1 MRDREIS
8 VEQEHLDRVYRRLE
22 EKIHEAE
29 FLMNDAAKRG
39 QVGTPGAL
47 AERDAQVFRA
57 GIHLNRLN
65 NEFEDFL
72 FGRIDLLLGKDGKKG
87 PDGAY
92 TAVEPAEGAVRDDGT
107 ADIAET
113 LHIGRIGVLDSEY
126 APLVI
131 DWRAP
136 AAAPFYRSTPVD
148 PGRVVRRRVIRSKGR
163 RVLGV
168 EDDLMRPELKAFL
181 DGGELAVIGDG
192 ALMAALGQ
200 ARSHTMRDIVAS
212 IQAEQDL
219 VIRAPAAS
227 VTYVEGGPGTGKT
240 AVALHR
246 AAYLLYQDRRRY
258 SGGILI
264 VSPTPLLVAYTE
276 GVLPSLGEEGQVAI
290 RAIGSLVDGAEA
302 TLYDSPST
310 ARAKGSYRMLRVLRK
325 AARGALELGPAGMLG
340 GADGSG
346 TGAGGG
352 SASGS
357 GASGADASGAGA
369 GGADASGTGTGGA
382 NGTRSGR
389 SAGNG
394 TGSEM
399 SGAEASGTGVGGANG
414 TRSGRSAGNG
424 TGSEMSGADASGSE
438 AGEAE
443 ASGSGTSGADASG
456 TGTSGAYGTR
466 SGRSGA
472 NGAGAGNGSGVG
484 TAAANGRGSGT
495 APASSG
501 SASATAPT
509 QLSFGDDGD
518 GESPAAPAPV
528 GPPTRLRVV
537 AFGRRL
543 ELEAAELERIR
554 RNALGGTAPVNLLRP
569 RARKLLLDALWAQS
583 GAATRHTDPEL
594 AAELRS
600 SFDEDVTSEDS
611 FIAFLD
617 AWWPELTPRA
627 VLAAMADERRLGR
640 WARRILNPGE
650 VRRVARSLRRDGHSV
665 HDIAMLDE
673 LQAILGTPARPRKK
687 RELDP
692 LDQLTG
698 LEELMPVRE
707 ESQRERAE
715 RLAQERTEY
724 AHVIVDEAQDLTPMQ
739 WRMVGRRGR
748 HATWTVVG
756 DPAQSSWSD
765 PDEAAEARDE
775 ALGTR
780 PRRRFELTVNYRNP
794 AEIAELAAKVLALAM
809 PGSKAPSAV
818 RSTGVEPRFTVVQK
832 SLGETVRAEAAR
844 LLDLVDGT
852 VGVVVAMQRREE
864 AARWLAGLGERVV
877 ALGSL
882 EAKGLEYD
890 ATVVVSPAEIAD
902 ESPAGLRVLYV
913 ALTRATQQLTVVSAD
928 RDQPDG
934 SGVPDLL
941 RD

>member
-1 MRDREIS
+1 MAVQAQQETAVESVRDREIR

-29 FLMNDAAKRG
+29 FLMNDAARRG

-57 GIHLNRLN
+57 GVHLNRLN

-92 TAVEPAEGAVRDDGT
+92 TAVEPAEGAVREDGT

-113 LHIGRIGVLDSEY
+113 LHIGRIGVLDEEY

-168 EDDLMRPELKAFL
+168 EDDLMRPELTARL
-181 DGGELAVIGDG
+181 DGRELAVIGDG

-200 ARSHTMRDIVAS
+200 ARGHTMRDIVAS

-258 SGGILI
+258 AGGILI

-290 RAIGSLVDGAEA
+290 RAIGSLASDTAGAEA
-302 TLYDSPST
+302 TLYDSPAV
-310 ARAKGSYRMLRVLRK
+310 ARAKGSYRMLKVLRK
-325 AARGALELGPAGMLG
+325 AARGALELN
-340 GADGSG
+340 D
-346 TGAGGG
+346 
-352 SASGS
+352 
-357 GASGADASGAGA
+357 
-369 GGADASGTGTGGA
+369 
-382 NGTRSGR
+382 
-389 SAGNG
+389 
-394 TGSEM
+394 
-399 SGAEASGTGVGGANG
+399 
-414 TRSGRSAGNG
+414 
-424 TGSEMSGADASGSE
+424 
-438 AGEAE
+438 
-443 ASGSGTSGADASG
+443 
-456 TGTSGAYGTR
+456 
-466 SGRSGA
+466 
-472 NGAGAGNGSGVG
+472 
-484 TAAANGRGSGT
+484 
-495 APASSG
+495 
-501 SASATAPT
+501 
-509 QLSFGDDGD
+509 
-518 GESPAAPAPV
+518 SPQ
-528 GPPTRLRVV
+528 RLRVV
-537 AFGRRL
+537 AFNRRL
-543 ELEAAELERIR
+543 ELEADALDRVRRI
-554 RNALGGTAPVNLLRP
+554 ALGGTAPVNLLRP
-569 RARKLLLDALWAQS
+569 RARKLLLDALWEQS
-583 GAATRHTDPEL
+583 GAAARHTDPEL

-600 SFDEDVTSEDS
+600 SFDEDVTGEDA
-611 FIAFLD
+611 FLAFLD
-617 AWWPELTPRA
+617 AWWPELAPKD
-627 VLAAMADERRLGR
+627 VLTAMADERRLGR

-650 VRRVARSLRRDGHSV
+650 VRKVARSLRRDGYTV
-665 HDIAMLDE
+665 HDIALLDE
-673 LQAILGTPARPRKK
+673 LHAILGTPARPRKR

-715 RLAQERTEY
+715 RLAAERVEY

-780 PRRRFELTVNYRNP
+780 PRRRFRLTVNYRNP
-794 AEIAELAAKVLALAM
+794 AEIADLAAKVLALAL
-809 PGSKAPSAV
+809 PGAESPTAV
-818 RSTGVEPRFTVVQK
+818 RSTGVVPRFTVVGE
-832 SLGETVRAEAAR
+832 SLGESVRAEAAR
-844 LLDLVDGT
+844 LLGRVDGT
-852 VGVVVAMQRREE
+852 VGVVVAMNRREE
-864 AARWLAGLGERVV
+864 ARRWLAGLGDRVV

-913 ALTRATQQLTVVSAD
+913 ALTRATQQLTVVSGD
-928 RDQPDG
+928 RDEPDAT
-934 SGVPDLL
+934 GVPDLL

>member
-1 MRDREIS
+1 MAAQAQQTAVDSIHDSVRDREIS

-57 GIHLNRLN
+57 GVHLNRLN

-92 TAVEPAEGAVRDDGT
+92 TAVEPADGAVRDDNT

-181 DGGELAVIGDG
+181 DGRELAVIGDG

-290 RAIGSLVDGAEA
+290 RAIGSLVDGVEA

-310 ARAKGSYRMLRVLRK
+310 ARAKGSYRMLKVLRK
-325 AARGALELGPAGMLG
+325 AARGALEA
-340 GADGSG
+340 GSG
-346 TGAGGG
+346 GSGSAGG
-352 SASGS
+352 
-357 GASGADASGAGA
+357 
-369 GGADASGTGTGGA
+369 
-382 NGTRSGR
+382 SGR
-389 SAGNG
+389 RRRRG
-394 TGSEM
+394 
-399 SGAEASGTGVGGANG
+399 EASGRLAFGGD
-414 TRSGRSAGNG
+414 
-424 TGSEMSGADASGSE
+424 AD
-438 AGEAE
+438 
-443 ASGSGTSGADASG
+443 
-456 TGTSGAYGTR
+456 
-466 SGRSGA
+466 
-472 NGAGAGNGSGVG
+472 
-484 TAAANGRGSGT
+484 
-495 APASSG
+495 
-501 SASATAPT
+501 
-509 QLSFGDDGD
+509 QLAFGDDD
-518 GESPAAPAPV
+518 IPDRAPA
-528 GPPTRLRVV
+528 GPASRLRVV

-543 ELEAAELERIR
+543 ELEAPELERIR
-554 RNALGGTAPVNLLRP
+554 HTALSGTAPVNLLRP
-569 RARKLLLDALWAQS
+569 RARRLLLDALWARS
-583 GAATRHTDPEL
+583 GAGGRHTDPEL

-600 SFDEDVTSEDS
+600 SFDEDVSSEDS
-611 FIAFLD
+611 FIDFLN
-617 AWWPELTPRA
+617 AWWPELTPKS

-650 VRRVARSLRRDGHSV
+650 VRKVARSLRRDGYSV

-673 LQAILGTPARPRKK
+673 LQAILGTPARPRK
-687 RELDP
+687 RRDLDP

-707 ESQRERAE
+707 ETQRERAE
-715 RLAQERTEY
+715 RLAEERTEY

-780 PRRRFELTVNYRNP
+780 PRRRFQLTVNYRNP
-794 AEIAELAAKVLALAM
+794 SEIAELASRVLALAM
-809 PGSKAPSAV
+809 PGSESPRAV
-818 RSTGVEPRFTVVQK
+818 RSTGVEPRFAVVGE
-832 SLGETVRAEAAR
+832 SLASTVREEAAR
-844 LLDLVDGT
+844 LLDRVDGT
-852 VGVVVAMQRREE
+852 IGVVVAMQRREE
-864 AARWLAGLGERVV
+864 AARWLAGLGDRVV

-913 ALTRATQQLTVVSAD
+913 ALTRATQQLTVVSGE
-928 RDQPDG
+928 RDQPDAT
-934 SGVPDLL
+934 GVPDLL

>member
-1 MRDREIS
+1 MAAQAQQETAVGSDHDSGREREIS

-57 GIHLNRLN
+57 GVHLNRLN

-113 LHIGRIGVLDSEY
+113 LHIGRIGVLDSDY

-181 DGGELAVIGDG
+181 DGRELPVIGDG

-258 SGGILI
+258 AGGILI

-302 TLYDSPST
+302 TLYDAPSV
-310 ARAKGSYRMLRVLRK
+310 ARAKGSYRMLKVLRK
-325 AARGALELGPAGMLG
+325 AARGALELGRP
-340 GADGSG
+340 GA
-346 TGAGGG
+346 
-352 SASGS
+352 
-357 GASGADASGAGA
+357 
-369 GGADASGTGTGGA
+369 
-382 NGTRSGR
+382 
-389 SAGNG
+389 
-394 TGSEM
+394 
-399 SGAEASGTGVGGANG
+399 
-414 TRSGRSAGNG
+414 
-424 TGSEMSGADASGSE
+424 
-438 AGEAE
+438 
-443 ASGSGTSGADASG
+443 
-456 TGTSGAYGTR
+456 
-466 SGRSGA
+466 
-472 NGAGAGNGSGVG
+472 
-484 TAAANGRGSGT
+484 
-495 APASSG
+495 
-501 SASATAPT
+501 APT
-509 QLSFGDDGD
+509 GQLALGDDDGD
-518 GESPAAPAPV
+518 GDAAAPAQT
-528 GPPTRLRVV
+528 PTRLRVV

-543 ELEAAELERIR
+543 ELEAPALERVR
-554 RNALGGTAPVNLLRP
+554 RTALGGTAPVNLLRP
-569 RARKLLLDALWAQS
+569 RARKLLLDALWEQS
-583 GAATRHTDPEL
+583 GAAGRHTDPEL

-600 SFDEDVTSEDS
+600 SFDEDITSEDS
-611 FIAFLD
+611 FVEFLD

-627 VLAAMADERRLGR
+627 VLAAMTDERRLGR

-650 VRRVARSLRRDGHSV
+650 VRRVARSLRRDGLSV

-673 LQAILGTPARPRKK
+673 LQAILGVPARPRKK

-765 PDEAAEARDE
+765 VDEAAEARDE

-794 AEIAELAAKVLALAM
+794 AEIAELAARVLALAM
-809 PGSKAPSAV
+809 PGSMAPSAV
-818 RSTGVEPRFTVVQK
+818 RSTGVRPRFVVQRE
-832 SLGETVRAEAAR
+832 SLGQTVRAEAAR

-852 VGVVVAMQRREE
+852 VGVVVAMRRREE
-864 AARWLAGLGERVV
+864 AARWLAGLGDRVV

-913 ALTRATQQLTVVSAD
+913 ALTRATQQLTLVSTD
-928 RDQPDG
+928 KDQPDG
-934 SGVPDLL
+934 DGVPDLL

>member
-1 MRDREIS
+1 MAAQAQQETAVGSDHDSRRDREIS

-29 FLMNDAAKRG
+29 FLMNDAAQRG

-92 TAVEPAEGAVRDDGT
+92 TAVEPAEGAVREDGT

-163 RVLGV
+163 KVLGV

-181 DGGELAVIGDG
+181 AGDELAVVGDG

-302 TLYDSPST
+302 TLYDAPST
-310 ARAKGSYRMLRVLRK
+310 ARAKGSYRMLKVLRK
-325 AARGALELGPAGMLG
+325 AARGALERD
-340 GADGSG
+340 GAP
-346 TGAGGG
+346 
-352 SASGS
+352 
-357 GASGADASGAGA
+357 
-369 GGADASGTGTGGA
+369 
-382 NGTRSGR
+382 R
-389 SAGNG
+389 
-394 TGSEM
+394 
-399 SGAEASGTGVGGANG
+399 
-414 TRSGRSAGNG
+414 
-424 TGSEMSGADASGSE
+424 
-438 AGEAE
+438 
-443 ASGSGTSGADASG
+443 
-456 TGTSGAYGTR
+456 
-466 SGRSGA
+466 
-472 NGAGAGNGSGVG
+472 
-484 TAAANGRGSGT
+484 
-495 APASSG
+495 
-501 SASATAPT
+501 
-509 QLSFGDDGD
+509 
-518 GESPAAPAPV
+518 
-528 GPPTRLRVV
+528 RLRVV

-543 ELEAAELERIR
+543 ELEADALERIR
-554 RNALGGTAPVNLLRP
+554 RAALGGTAPVNLLRP
-569 RARKLLLDALWAQS
+569 RARKLLLDALWEQS
-583 GAATRHTDPEL
+583 GSATRHTDPEL

-600 SFDEDVTSEDS
+600 SFDDDISSEDP
-611 FIAFLD
+611 FIEFLD
-617 AWWPELTPRA
+617 AWWPELTPRS
-627 VLAAMADERRLGR
+627 VLEAMADERRLGR

-650 VRRVARSLRRDGHSV
+650 VRRVARSLRRDGLSV

-673 LQAILGTPARPRKK
+673 LQAILGVPARPKRR

-748 HATWTVVG
+748 HATWTV
-756 DPAQSSWSD
+756 
-765 PDEAAEARDE
+765 
-775 ALGTR
+775 
-780 PRRRFELTVNYRNP
+780 
-794 AEIAELAAKVLALAM
+794 
-809 PGSKAPSAV
+809 
-818 RSTGVEPRFTVVQK
+818 
-832 SLGETVRAEAAR
+832 
-844 LLDLVDGT
+844 
-852 VGVVVAMQRREE
+852 
-864 AARWLAGLGERVV
+864 
-877 ALGSL
+877 
-882 EAKGLEYD
+882 
-890 ATVVVSPAEIAD
+890 
-902 ESPAGLRVLYV
+902 
-913 ALTRATQQLTVVSAD
+913 
-928 RDQPDG
+928 
-934 SGVPDLL
+934 
-941 RD
+941 

>member
-1 MRDREIS
+1 VAAQDAAVESVVGSAADTVRDREIG
-8 VEQEHLDRVYRRLE
+8 VEQEHLDQVYRRLE

-72 FGRIDLLLGKDGKKG
+72 FGRIDLLYGKDGEKG

-92 TAVEPAEGAVRDDGT
+92 TSVEPADDAVRPDNT
-107 ADIAET
+107 ADIGET
-113 LHIGRIGVLDSEY
+113 LHIGRIGVLESDY
-126 APLVI
+126 TPLVI

-163 RVLGV
+163 KVLGV
-168 EDDLMRPELKAFL
+168 EDDLMRPELTATL
-181 DGGELAVIGDG
+181 NGRTLPVVGDG

-200 ARSHTMRDIVAS
+200 ARSHSMRDIVAS

-258 SGGILI
+258 AGGILI

-290 RAIGSLVDGAEA
+290 RAVGSLVDGAEA
-302 TLYDSPST
+302 TVYDEPAV
-310 ARAKGSYRMLRVLRK
+310 ARVKGSSRMLKVLRK
-325 AARGALELGPAGMLG
+325 AARGALELSSPQL
-340 GADGSG
+340 
-346 TGAGGG
+346 
-352 SASGS
+352 SGS
-357 GASGADASGAGA
+357 PSAEGQLAFGEEPEDAP
-369 GGADASGTGTGGA
+369 
-382 NGTRSGR
+382 
-389 SAGNG
+389 
-394 TGSEM
+394 
-399 SGAEASGTGVGGANG
+399 
-414 TRSGRSAGNG
+414 
-424 TGSEMSGADASGSE
+424 
-438 AGEAE
+438 
-443 ASGSGTSGADASG
+443 
-456 TGTSGAYGTR
+456 
-466 SGRSGA
+466 
-472 NGAGAGNGSGVG
+472 
-484 TAAANGRGSGT
+484 AAA
-495 APASSG
+495 
-501 SASATAPT
+501 
-509 QLSFGDDGD
+509 
-518 GESPAAPAPV
+518 
-528 GPPTRLRVV
+528 PTRLRVV

-543 ELEAAELERIR
+543 ELEADELQRIR
-554 RNALGGTAPVNLLRP
+554 LGVLGGTAPVNLLRP
-569 RARKLLLDALWAQS
+569 RARRLLLDALYAKS
-583 GAATRHTDPEL
+583 GAAARHSGDAEL

-600 SFDEDVTSEDS
+600 SFDEDVTGEDS
-611 FIAFLD
+611 FTRFLD
-617 AWWPELTPRA
+617 AWWPELTPRG

-640 WARRILNPGE
+640 WARRVLNPGE
-650 VRRVARSLRRDGHSV
+650 VRRVARSLRRDGLSV
-665 HDIAMLDE
+665 HDVALLDE
-673 LQAILGTPARPRKK
+673 LSTLLGTPARPRRR

-698 LEELMPVRE
+698 LEELMPQRE
-707 ESQRERAE
+707 ETQRERAE
-715 RLAQERTEY
+715 RLAAERTEY

-739 WRMVGRRGR
+739 WRMIGRRGR

-756 DPAQSSWSD
+756 DPAQSSWSS

-794 AEIAELAAKVLALAM
+794 AEIAELAAKVLRLAM
-809 PGSKAPSAV
+809 PGMESPSAV
-818 RSTGVEPRFTVVQK
+818 RSTGVRPRFAVVPDGAD
-832 SLGETVRAEAAR
+832 LAGAVRAEAER
-844 LLDLVDGT
+844 LLDRVDGT
-852 VGVVVAMQRREE
+852 VGVVVAMNRREQ

-913 ALTRATQQLTVVSAD
+913 ALTRATQQLTVVSGR
-928 RDQPDG
+928 RDQPDKDG
-934 SGVPDLL
+934 LPDLL

>member
-1 MRDREIS
+1 MAAQAQQDSAVDSVHDPVREDSVRDREIS
-8 VEQEHLDRVYRRLE
+8 VEQAHLDRVYRRLE

-29 FLMNDAAKRG
+29 FLMNDAAQRG

-57 GIHLNRLN
+57 GVHLSRLN

-92 TAVEPAEGAVRDDGT
+92 TAVEPAEGALRPDGT

-113 LHIGRIGVLDSEY
+113 LHIGRIGVLDEDY

-168 EDDLMRPELKAFL
+168 EDDLMRPEIKASL
-181 DGGELAVIGDG
+181 DGEELAVVGDG

-200 ARSHTMRDIVAS
+200 ARTHSMRDIVAS

-258 SGGILI
+258 AGGILI

-302 TLYDSPST
+302 TLYDSPAT
-310 ARAKGSYRMLRVLRK
+310 ARAKGSSRMLKVLRR
-325 AARGALELGPAGMLG
+325 AARGALEPE
-340 GADGSG
+340 GS
-346 TGAGGG
+346 
-352 SASGS
+352 
-357 GASGADASGAGA
+357 
-369 GGADASGTGTGGA
+369 
-382 NGTRSGR
+382 
-389 SAGNG
+389 
-394 TGSEM
+394 
-399 SGAEASGTGVGGANG
+399 
-414 TRSGRSAGNG
+414 
-424 TGSEMSGADASGSE
+424 
-438 AGEAE
+438 
-443 ASGSGTSGADASG
+443 
-456 TGTSGAYGTR
+456 
-466 SGRSGA
+466 
-472 NGAGAGNGSGVG
+472 
-484 TAAANGRGSGT
+484 
-495 APASSG
+495 
-501 SASATAPT
+501 PT
-509 QLSFGDDGD
+509 L
-518 GESPAAPAPV
+518 
-528 GPPTRLRVV
+528 LRVV

-543 ELEAAELERIR
+543 ELEAEELAGIR
-554 RNALGGTAPVNLLRP
+554 RTALGGTAPVNLLRP
-569 RARKLLLDALWAQS
+569 RARRLLLDALWAKS
-583 GAATRHTDPEL
+583 GAAGRHTDPEL

-600 SFDEDVTSEDS
+600 SFDEDVSSEDS
-611 FIAFLD
+611 FLAFLD
-617 AWWPELTPRA
+617 AWWPELTPAA
-627 VLAAMADERRLGR
+627 VLAAMADERKLGR
-640 WARRILNPGE
+640 WARRVLNPGE
-650 VRRVARSLRRDGHSV
+650 VRKVARSLRREGHSV
-665 HDIAMLDE
+665 HDIALLDE
-673 LQAILGTPARPRKK
+673 LQAVLGAPARPRKR

-698 LEELMPVRE
+698 LEELMPQRE
-707 ESQRERAE
+707 ETQRERAE
-715 RLAQERTEY
+715 RLAQERVEY

-765 PDEAAEARDE
+765 PDEAAAARDE

-809 PGSKAPSAV
+809 PGSQSPAAV
-818 RSTGVEPRFTVVQK
+818 RSTGVEPRFAVAAD
-832 SLGETVRAEAAR
+832 SLEETVRAEAAR

-852 VGVVVAMQRREE
+852 VGVVVAMNRREE
-864 AARWLAGLGERVV
+864 ARRWLAGLGDRVV

-913 ALTRATQQLTVVSAD
+913 ALTRATQQLTAVSCE
-928 RDQPDG
+928 RDEPDAA
-934 SGVPDLL
+934 GVPDLL

>member
-1 MRDREIS
+1 MAAQDAAVESAGSVVDPVRDKGNDAISDPAHGTWKDPARGAGADSVRDREIG
-8 VEQEHLDRVYRRLE
+8 VEQEHLDQVYRRLE

-72 FGRIDLLLGKDGKKG
+72 FGRVDLLPGKDGKKG

-92 TAVEPAEGAVRDDGT
+92 TSVEPADDAVRADDT

-113 LHIGRIGVLDSEY
+113 LHIGRIGVLDSDY
-126 APLVI
+126 SPLVI

-163 RVLGV
+163 KVLGV
-168 EDDLMRPELKAFL
+168 EDDLMRPELTATL
-181 DGGELAVIGDG
+181 NGAALPVIGDG

-200 ARSHTMRDIVAS
+200 ARSHTMRDIVSS

-227 VTYVEGGPGTGKT
+227 VTEVSGGPGTGKT

-258 SGGILI
+258 AGGILV

-290 RAIGSLVDGAEA
+290 RAVGSLVDGAEA
-302 TLYDSPST
+302 TAYDEPAVS
-310 ARAKGSYRMLRVLRK
+310 RVKGSARMLKVLRK
-325 AARGALELGPAGMLG
+325 AARGALEGDRAPAGGRG
-340 GADGSG
+340 GR
-346 TGAGGG
+346 GGG
-352 SASGS
+352 RNA
-357 GASGADASGAGA
+357 AGQ
-369 GGADASGTGTGGA
+369 
-382 NGTRSGR
+382 
-389 SAGNG
+389 
-394 TGSEM
+394 
-399 SGAEASGTGVGGANG
+399 
-414 TRSGRSAGNG
+414 
-424 TGSEMSGADASGSE
+424 
-438 AGEAE
+438 
-443 ASGSGTSGADASG
+443 
-456 TGTSGAYGTR
+456 
-466 SGRSGA
+466 
-472 NGAGAGNGSGVG
+472 
-484 TAAANGRGSGT
+484 AAAQAAAG
-495 APASSG
+495 
-501 SASATAPT
+501 
-509 QLSFGDDGD
+509 QLAFGDDEPRPGSNNAT
-518 GESPAAPAPV
+518 GAPPGTPGRGAT
-528 GPPTRLRVV
+528 PTRLRVV
-537 AFGRRL
+537 ALGRRL
-543 ELEAAELERIR
+543 ELESDELHRIR
-554 RNALGGTAPVNLLRP
+554 QSALGGTAPVNLLRP
-569 RARKLLLDALWAQS
+569 RARKLLLDALWAKS
-583 GAATRHTDPEL
+583 GAAARAGEYVAKGDAEL
-594 AAELRS
+594 AAELRGG
-600 SFDEDVTSEDS
+600 FDDDVTTEDS
-611 FIAFLD
+611 FIEFLD
-617 AWWPELTPRA
+617 AWWPELTARG

-640 WARRILNPGE
+640 WARRILNPNE
-650 VRRVARSLRRDGHSV
+650 TRKVARSLRRVGPGGTGPLSV
-665 HDIAMLDE
+665 HDVAILDE
-673 LQAILGTPARPRKK
+673 LEQLLGSPPRQRK
-687 RELDP
+687 RRDLDP

-698 LEELMPVRE
+698 LEELMPQRE

-715 RLAQERTEY
+715 RLAAERTEY

-756 DPAQSSWSD
+756 DAAQSSWSD

-775 ALGTR
+775 ALGNR
-780 PRRRFELTVNYRNP
+780 PRRHFTLTVNYRNP
-794 AEIAELAAKVLALAM
+794 AEIAALAAKVLALAM
-809 PGSKAPSAV
+809 PGMESPAAV
-818 RSTGVEPRFTVVQK
+818 RSTGVEPRFSAVRDGDLAQVVR
-832 SLGETVRAEAAR
+832 EEAAR
-844 LLDLVDGT
+844 LLDRVDGT
-852 VGVVVAMQRREE
+852 IGVVVAMGRREQ
-864 AARWLAGLGERVV
+864 AARWLAGLGDRVV

-928 RDQPDG
+928 RDDPDG
-934 SGVPDLL
+934 RGVPDLL

>member
-1 MRDREIS
+1 VAAQAQQEIAVESVHDSVRDREIR

-29 FLMNDAAKRG
+29 FLMRDAARRG

-57 GIHLNRLN
+57 GVHLNRLN

-92 TAVEPAEGAVRDDGT
+92 TAVEPADGAVRPDNT

-113 LHIGRIGVLDSEY
+113 LHIGRIGVLDQDY

-168 EDDLMRPELKAFL
+168 EDDLMRPELTASL
-181 DGGELAVIGDG
+181 DGHELPVIGDG

-200 ARSHTMRDIVAS
+200 ARTHSMRDIVAS

-258 SGGILI
+258 AGGILI

-302 TLYDSPST
+302 TLYDSPSV
-310 ARAKGSYRMLRVLRK
+310 ARAKGSSRMLKVLRK
-325 AARGALELGPAGMLG
+325 AARGALERG
-340 GADGSG
+340 
-346 TGAGGG
+346 
-352 SASGS
+352 
-357 GASGADASGAGA
+357 DAP
-369 GGADASGTGTGGA
+369 D
-382 NGTRSGR
+382 
-389 SAGNG
+389 
-394 TGSEM
+394 
-399 SGAEASGTGVGGANG
+399 
-414 TRSGRSAGNG
+414 
-424 TGSEMSGADASGSE
+424 
-438 AGEAE
+438 
-443 ASGSGTSGADASG
+443 
-456 TGTSGAYGTR
+456 
-466 SGRSGA
+466 
-472 NGAGAGNGSGVG
+472 
-484 TAAANGRGSGT
+484 
-495 APASSG
+495 
-501 SASATAPT
+501 
-509 QLSFGDDGD
+509 
-518 GESPAAPAPV
+518 
-528 GPPTRLRVV
+528 RLRVV

-543 ELEAAELERIR
+543 ELEADELADVR
-554 RNALGGTAPVNLLRP
+554 RTALGGTAPVNLLRP
-569 RARKLLLDALWAQS
+569 RARKLLLDALWARS
-583 GAATRHTDPEL
+583 GAAGRHTDPEL

-600 SFDEDVTSEDS
+600 SFDEDVASEDD
-611 FIAFLD
+611 FVAFLD
-617 AWWPELTPRA
+617 AWWPELTPAA
-627 VLAAMADERRLGR
+627 VLDAMADEKRLGR
-640 WARRILNPGE
+640 WARRVLDPGE
-650 VRRVARSLRRDGHSV
+650 VRKVARSLRRDGRSV
-665 HDIAMLDE
+665 HDIALLDE
-673 LQAILGTPARPRKK
+673 LQAILGAPARPRRK
-687 RELDP
+687 REVDP

-715 RLAQERTEY
+715 RLAQERVEY

-765 PDEAAEARDE
+765 PDEAARARDE
-775 ALGTR
+775 ALGSR

-794 AEIAELAAKVLALAM
+794 AEIADLAAKVLALAM
-809 PGSKAPSAV
+809 PGSTSPRAV
-818 RSTGVEPRFTVVQK
+818 RSTGVEPRFPVA
-832 SLGETVRAEAAR
+832 SDALGRTVRAEAAR
-844 LLDLVDGT
+844 LLELVDGT

-864 AARWLAGLGERVV
+864 ARRWLDGLGDRVV

-913 ALTRATQQLTVVSAD
+913 ALTRATQQLTVVSQE
-928 RDQPDG
+928 RDEPDAA
-934 SGVPDLL
+934 GVPDLL

>member
-1 MRDREIS
+1 MAAQVQQSAVGSVHETHDSVRDREIS

-29 FLMNDAAKRG
+29 FLMRDAAQRG

-57 GIHLNRLN
+57 GVHLNRLN

-92 TAVEPAEGAVRDDGT
+92 TAVEPAEGAVREDDT

-113 LHIGRIGVLDSEY
+113 LHIGRIGVLDEDYS
-126 APLVI
+126 PLVI

-136 AAAPFYRSTPVD
+136 AAAPFYRATPVE

-168 EDDLMRPELKAFL
+168 EDDLMRPELTAYL
-181 DGGELAVIGDG
+181 DGRELPVIGDG

-200 ARSHTMRDIVAS
+200 ARGHTMRDIVSS

-227 VTYVEGGPGTGKT
+227 ITYVEGGPGTGKT

-258 SGGILI
+258 AGGILI

-302 TLYDSPST
+302 TVYDSPAV
-310 ARAKGSYRMLRVLRK
+310 ARAKGSSRMLKVLRK
-325 AARGALELGPAGMLG
+325 AARGALELGPA
-340 GADGSG
+340 AP
-346 TGAGGG
+346 
-352 SASGS
+352 
-357 GASGADASGAGA
+357 ADA
-369 GGADASGTGTGGA
+369 
-382 NGTRSGR
+382 
-389 SAGNG
+389 
-394 TGSEM
+394 E
-399 SGAEASGTGVGGANG
+399 
-414 TRSGRSAGNG
+414 
-424 TGSEMSGADASGSE
+424 
-438 AGEAE
+438 
-443 ASGSGTSGADASG
+443 
-456 TGTSGAYGTR
+456 
-466 SGRSGA
+466 
-472 NGAGAGNGSGVG
+472 
-484 TAAANGRGSGT
+484 
-495 APASSG
+495 
-501 SASATAPT
+501 
-509 QLSFGDDGD
+509 D
-518 GESPAAPAPV
+518 GEGRPHD
-528 GPPTRLRVV
+528 GPPSRLRVV

-543 ELEAAELERIR
+543 ELEADELERIR
-554 RNALGGTAPVNLLRP
+554 RTALGGTAPVNLLRP
-569 RARKLLLDALWAQS
+569 RARKLLLDALWARS
-583 GAATRHTDPEL
+583 GAAGRHTDPEL

-611 FIAFLD
+611 FLAFLD
-617 AWWPELTPRA
+617 AWWPELTPKA
-627 VLAAMADERRLGR
+627 VLAAMADEKRLGR
-640 WARRILNPGE
+640 WARRVLNPGE
-650 VRRVARSLRRDGHSV
+650 VRKVARSLRRDGLSV
-665 HDIAMLDE
+665 HDIALLDE
-673 LQAILGTPARPRKK
+673 LQAILGAPARPRKK

-707 ESQRERAE
+707 ETQRERAE

-748 HATWTVVG
+748 QATWTVVG

-780 PRRRFELTVNYRNP
+780 PRRRFQLTVNYRNP
-794 AEIAELAAKVLALAM
+794 SEIAELAAKVLALAM
-809 PGSKAPSAV
+809 PGAEAPSAV
-818 RSTGVEPRFTVVQK
+818 RSTGVEPRFTVVAD
-832 SLGETVRAEAAR
+832 SLERTVRAEAER
-844 LLDLVDGT
+844 LLGLVDGT
-852 VGVVVAMQRREE
+852 VGVVVAMGRREE
-864 AARWLAGLGERVV
+864 ARRWLAGLGDRVV

-913 ALTRATQQLTVVSAD
+913 ALTRATQQLTVVSGQ
-928 RDQPDG
+928 RDEPDAA
-934 SGVPDLL
+934 GVPDLL

>member
-1 MRDREIS
+1 MAAQAQQESAVVPVHDSVRDREIR

-22 EKIHEAE
+22 EKISEAE
-29 FLMNDAAKRG
+29 FLMRDAAQRG
-39 QVGTPGAL
+39 HVGTPGAL

-57 GIHLNRLN
+57 GVHLNRLHH
-65 NEFEDFL
+65 EYEDFL

-92 TAVEPAEGAVRDDGT
+92 TAVEPAEGAVRPDNT

-113 LHIGRIGVLDSEY
+113 LHIGRIGVLDEDY

-163 RVLGV
+163 RVRSV
-168 EDDLMRPELKAFL
+168 EDDLMRPELKASL
-181 DGGELAVIGDG
+181 AGRELAVIGDG

-200 ARSHTMRDIVAS
+200 ARTHTMRDIVAS

-258 SGGILI
+258 AGGILI

-302 TLYDSPST
+302 TVYDSPAV
-310 ARAKGSYRMLRVLRK
+310 ARIKGSYRMLKVLRK
-325 AARGALELGPAGMLG
+325 AARGALELN
-340 GADGSG
+340 
-346 TGAGGG
+346 
-352 SASGS
+352 
-357 GASGADASGAGA
+357 DA
-369 GGADASGTGTGGA
+369 
-382 NGTRSGR
+382 
-389 SAGNG
+389 
-394 TGSEM
+394 
-399 SGAEASGTGVGGANG
+399 
-414 TRSGRSAGNG
+414 
-424 TGSEMSGADASGSE
+424 
-438 AGEAE
+438 
-443 ASGSGTSGADASG
+443 
-456 TGTSGAYGTR
+456 
-466 SGRSGA
+466 
-472 NGAGAGNGSGVG
+472 
-484 TAAANGRGSGT
+484 
-495 APASSG
+495 P
-501 SASATAPT
+501 
-509 QLSFGDDGD
+509 Q
-518 GESPAAPAPV
+518 
-528 GPPTRLRVV
+528 RLRVV

-543 ELEAAELERIR
+543 ELEAEELAGIR
-554 RNALGGTAPVNLLRP
+554 RTALGGTAPVNLLRP
-569 RARKLLLDALWAQS
+569 RARKLLLDALWERS
-583 GAATRHTDPEL
+583 GAGNRHTDPEL

-600 SFDEDVTSEDS
+600 SFDEDITSEDD
-611 FIAFLD
+611 FTVFLD
-617 AWWPELTPRA
+617 AWWPELTPAA
-627 VLAAMADERRLGR
+627 VLDAMADERRLGR
-640 WARRILNPGE
+640 WARRVLNPGE
-650 VRRVARSLRRDGHSV
+650 VRKLARALQRDGRSV

-673 LQAILGTPARPRKK
+673 LQAILGAPARPRKK
-687 RELDP
+687 REIDP

-707 ESQRERAE
+707 ETQRERAE
-715 RLAQERTEY
+715 RLAQERVEY

-748 HATWTVVG
+748 HATWTIVG

-765 PDEAAEARDE
+765 PDEAARARDE

-794 AEIAELAAKVLALAM
+794 SEIAELAAKVLALAM
-809 PGSKAPSAV
+809 PGSQSPRAV
-818 RSTGVEPRFTVVQK
+818 RSTGVEPRFAVAGRT
-832 SLGETVRAEAAR
+832 LGDTVRAEAAR
-844 LLDLVDGT
+844 LLERVDGT
-852 VGVVVAMQRREE
+852 VGVVVAMRRREE
-864 AARWLAGLGERVV
+864 ARRWLDGLGDRVV

-913 ALTRATQQLTVVSAD
+913 ALTRATQQLTVVSAE
-928 RDQPDG
+928 RDEPDAE
-934 SGVPDLL
+934 GVPDLL

>member
-1 MRDREIS
+1 MAAQAQQEAALGSVHDSVRQKSLRDDSVRDREIS

-92 TAVEPAEGAVRDDGT
+92 TAVEPAEGAVRDNNT
-107 ADIAET
+107 AEIAET
-113 LHIGRIGVLDSEY
+113 LHIGRIGVLDTDY

-136 AAAPFYRSTPVD
+136 AAAPFYRSTPVE

-163 RVLGV
+163 KVLGV
-168 EDDLMRPELKAFL
+168 EDDLMRPELKATL
-181 DGGELAVIGDG
+181 DGRELPVIGDG

-258 SGGILI
+258 AGGILI

-302 TLYDSPST
+302 ALYDSPAV
-310 ARAKGSYRMLRVLRK
+310 ARAKGSYRMLKVLRK
-325 AARGALELGPAGMLG
+325 AARGALEAPSGSSG
-340 GADGSG
+340 GAGRSSN
-346 TGAGGG
+346 GGG
-352 SASGS
+352 PGRSS
-357 GASGADASGAGA
+357 
-369 GGADASGTGTGGA
+369 
-382 NGTRSGR
+382 NGGR
-389 SAGNG
+389 SA
-394 TGSEM
+394 
-399 SGAEASGTGVGGANG
+399 
-414 TRSGRSAGNG
+414 
-424 TGSEMSGADASGSE
+424 
-438 AGEAE
+438 
-443 ASGSGTSGADASG
+443 
-456 TGTSGAYGTR
+456 
-466 SGRSGA
+466 
-472 NGAGAGNGSGVG
+472 AGA
-484 TAAANGRGSGT
+484 
-495 APASSG
+495 PDQ
-501 SASATAPT
+501 
-509 QLSFGDDGD
+509 QLSFGEGFGEDSGDDGD
-518 GESPAAPAPV
+518 ARPQAPA
-528 GPPTRLRVV
+528 GAPTRLRVV

-543 ELEAAELERIR
+543 ELEAPELDRIR
-554 RNALGGTAPVNLLRP
+554 NNALSGTAPVNLLRP
-569 RARKLLLDALWAQS
+569 RARKLLLDALWARS
-583 GAATRHTDPEL
+583 GAGTRHSDPEL

-600 SFDEDVTSEDS
+600 SFDEDITSEDS
-611 FIAFLD
+611 FIEFLD
-617 AWWPELTPRA
+617 VWWPELTPRG

-650 VRRVARSLRRDGHSV
+650 VRRVARSLKRDGLSV
-665 HDIAMLDE
+665 HDVAMLDE
-673 LQAILGTPARPRKK
+673 LNAILGSPARPRKR

-698 LEELMPVRE
+698 LEELMPTRE
-707 ESQRERAE
+707 ETQWERAE

-775 ALGTR
+775 ALGSR
-780 PRRRFELTVNYRNP
+780 PRRRFTLSVNYRNP
-794 AEIAELAAKVLALAM
+794 AEIAELAAKILALAM
-809 PGSKAPSAV
+809 PGAESPSAV
-818 RSTGVEPRFTVVQK
+818 RSTGVEPHFAVVRD
-832 SLGETVRAEAAR
+832 SLAQTVRAEAAR
-844 LLDLVDGT
+844 LLDRVDGT
-852 VGVVVAMQRREE
+852 VGVVVAMNRRDE
-864 AARWLAGLGERVV
+864 AARWLKGLGDRVV

-913 ALTRATQQLTVVSAD
+913 ALTRATQQLTIVSAD
-928 RDQPDG
+928 RDEPDG
-934 SGVPDLL
+934 NGVPDLL

>member
-1 MRDREIS
+1 MAAQAQQEAALDHSLRDREIA

-29 FLMNDAAKRG
+29 FLMNDAAQRG

-92 TAVEPAEGAVRDDGT
+92 TAVEPAEGAVRPDNT

-113 LHIGRIGVLDSEY
+113 LHIGRIGVLDQDY

-163 RVLGV
+163 KVLGV
-168 EDDLMRPELKAFL
+168 EDDLMRPELTAFL
-181 DGGELAVIGDG
+181 DGRELPALGDG

-258 SGGILI
+258 AGGILI

-290 RAIGSLVDGAEA
+290 RAIGSLVEGAEA
-302 TLYDSPST
+302 TLYDSPSV
-310 ARAKGSYRMLRVLRK
+310 ARAKGSSRMLKVLRK
-325 AARGALELGPAGMLG
+325 AARGALELK
-340 GADGSG
+340 D
-346 TGAGGG
+346 
-352 SASGS
+352 
-357 GASGADASGAGA
+357 
-369 GGADASGTGTGGA
+369 
-382 NGTRSGR
+382 
-389 SAGNG
+389 
-394 TGSEM
+394 
-399 SGAEASGTGVGGANG
+399 
-414 TRSGRSAGNG
+414 
-424 TGSEMSGADASGSE
+424 
-438 AGEAE
+438 
-443 ASGSGTSGADASG
+443 
-456 TGTSGAYGTR
+456 
-466 SGRSGA
+466 
-472 NGAGAGNGSGVG
+472 
-484 TAAANGRGSGT
+484 
-495 APASSG
+495 
-501 SASATAPT
+501 
-509 QLSFGDDGD
+509 
-518 GESPAAPAPV
+518 SPA
-528 GPPTRLRVV
+528 RLRVV

-543 ELEAAELERIR
+543 ELEAEELAGIR
-554 RNALGGTAPVNLLRP
+554 RAALGGTAPVNLLRP
-569 RARKLLLDALWAQS
+569 RARRLLLDALWERS
-583 GAATRHTDPEL
+583 GAAGRHTDPEL

-600 SFDEDVTSEDS
+600 SFDEDITSEDD
-611 FIAFLD
+611 FLAFLD
-617 AWWPELTPRA
+617 AWWPELTPAA
-627 VLAAMADERRLGR
+627 VLDVMADERRLGR

-650 VRRVARSLRRDGHSV
+650 VRKVARSLKREGRSV
-665 HDIAMLDE
+665 HDIALLDE
-673 LQAILGTPARPRKK
+673 LQAILGAPARPRRK

-707 ESQRERAE
+707 ETQRERAE
-715 RLAQERTEY
+715 RLAQERVEY

-809 PGSKAPSAV
+809 PGSVSPKAV
-818 RSTGVEPRFTVVQK
+818 RSTGVEPRYTVVGE
-832 SLGETVRAEAAR
+832 SLGATVREEAAR
-844 LLDLVDGT
+844 LLERVDGT

-864 AARWLAGLGERVV
+864 ARRWLAGLGDRVV

-913 ALTRATQQLTVVSAD
+913 ALTRATQQLTVVSAEQD
-928 RDQPDG
+928 EPDAA
-934 SGVPDLL
+934 GVPDLL

>member
-1 MRDREIS
+1 MAAQAQQESALDSLRDREIG
-8 VEQEHLDRVYRRLE
+8 VEQTHLDRVYRRLE

-29 FLMNDAAKRG
+29 LLMRDAGRGG

-47 AERDAQVFRA
+47 AERDAQVYRA
-57 GIHLNRLN
+57 GVHLSRLN

-72 FGRIDLLLGKDGKKG
+72 FGRIDLLAGKDGKKG

-92 TAVEPAEGAVRDDGT
+92 TALEPAEGAIRDDRT

-113 LHIGRIGVLDSEY
+113 LHIGRIGVLDEDY

-163 RVLGV
+163 RVISV
-168 EDDLMRPELKAFL
+168 EDDLMRPELTASL
-181 DGGELAVIGDG
+181 DGRELAVIGDG

-200 ARSHTMRDIVAS
+200 ARGHTMRDIVAS

-258 SGGILI
+258 AGGILI

-302 TLYDSPST
+302 TLYDTPAV
-310 ARAKGSYRMLRVLRK
+310 ARAKGSYRMLKVLRK
-325 AARGALELGPAGMLG
+325 AARGALEQ
-340 GADGSG
+340 
-346 TGAGGG
+346 
-352 SASGS
+352 
-357 GASGADASGAGA
+357 
-369 GGADASGTGTGGA
+369 
-382 NGTRSGR
+382 GR
-389 SAGNG
+389 
-394 TGSEM
+394 TPQ
-399 SGAEASGTGVGGANG
+399 TP
-414 TRSGRSAGNG
+414 
-424 TGSEMSGADASGSE
+424 
-438 AGEAE
+438 
-443 ASGSGTSGADASG
+443 
-456 TGTSGAYGTR
+456 
-466 SGRSGA
+466 
-472 NGAGAGNGSGVG
+472 
-484 TAAANGRGSGT
+484 
-495 APASSG
+495 APAPSE
-501 SASATAPT
+501 
-509 QLSFGDDGD
+509 QLAFGDDED
-518 GESPAAPAPV
+518 TPV
-528 GPPTRLRVV
+528 TPRPTAPPTRLRVV

-543 ELEAAELERIR
+543 ELEAPALERIR
-554 RNALGGTAPVNLLRP
+554 HTALSGTAPVNLLRP
-569 RARKLLLDALWAQS
+569 RARKLLLDALWERS
-583 GAATRHTDPEL
+583 GAGTRHSDPEL
-594 AAELRS
+594 AAELRA
-600 SFDEDVTSEDS
+600 SFDEDLLTEDA

-617 AWWPELTPRA
+617 AWWPELTPRG

-640 WARRILNPGE
+640 WARRILTPGE
-650 VRRVARSLRRDGHSV
+650 VRRVARSLQRDGLTV
-665 HDIAMLDE
+665 HDIALLDE
-673 LQAILGTPARPRKK
+673 LQAILGAPARPRKQ
-687 RELDP
+687 REPDP

-707 ESQRERAE
+707 ESRRERAE

-724 AHVIVDEAQDLTPMQ
+724 AHVIVDEAQDVTPMQ
-739 WRMVGRRGR
+739 WRMLGRRGR
-748 HATWTVVG
+748 TATWTVVG

-765 PDEAAEARDE
+765 PDEATHARDE
-775 ALGTR
+775 ALPSTGGTGR
-780 PRRRFELTVNYRNP
+780 FSRGRRFRLTVNYRNP
-794 AEIAELAAKVLALAM
+794 AEIAELAARILALAM
-809 PGSKAPSAV
+809 PGAESPTAV
-818 RSTGVEPRFTVVQK
+818 RSTGVVPRFTVVRDG
-832 SLGETVRAEAAR
+832 LGRTVRAAAES
-844 LLDLVDGT
+844 LLEQVDGT
-852 VGVVVAMQRREE
+852 VGVVVAMNRREE
-864 AARWLAGLGERVV
+864 ARRWLAGLGDRVV

-913 ALTRATQQLTVVSAD
+913 ALTRATQQLTVVSQD
-928 RDQPDG
+928 RDEPDA

>member
-1 MRDREIS
+1 MAAQVQQSAVGSSHDAHDSVRDREIS

-29 FLMNDAAKRG
+29 FLMNDAAKGG

-92 TAVEPAEGAVRDDGT
+92 TAVEPAEGAVRDDNT

-113 LHIGRIGVLDSEY
+113 LHIGRIGVLDEDY

-136 AAAPFYRSTPVD
+136 AAAPFYRATPVD

-168 EDDLMRPELKAFL
+168 EDDLMRPELTAHL
-181 DGGELAVIGDG
+181 DGRTLPVIGDG

-200 ARSHTMRDIVAS
+200 ARGHTMRDIVSS

-227 VTYVEGGPGTGKT
+227 ITYVEGGPGTGKT

-258 SGGILI
+258 AGGILI

-290 RAIGSLVDGAEA
+290 RAIGSLAVDAVGAEA
-302 TLYDSPST
+302 TLYDSPSV
-310 ARAKGSYRMLRVLRK
+310 ARAKGSYRMLKVLRK
-325 AARGALELGPAGMLG
+325 AARGALELGPCARPARAG
-340 GADGSG
+340 D
-346 TGAGGG
+346 AGPQ
-352 SASGS
+352 AF
-357 GASGADASGAGA
+357 D
-369 GGADASGTGTGGA
+369 
-382 NGTRSGR
+382 
-389 SAGNG
+389 
-394 TGSEM
+394 
-399 SGAEASGTGVGGANG
+399 
-414 TRSGRSAGNG
+414 
-424 TGSEMSGADASGSE
+424 
-438 AGEAE
+438 
-443 ASGSGTSGADASG
+443 
-456 TGTSGAYGTR
+456 
-466 SGRSGA
+466 
-472 NGAGAGNGSGVG
+472 
-484 TAAANGRGSGT
+484 
-495 APASSG
+495 
-501 SASATAPT
+501 
-509 QLSFGDDGD
+509 
-518 GESPAAPAPV
+518 
-528 GPPTRLRVV
+528 GPPARLRVV

-543 ELEAAELERIR
+543 ELEAAELDRVR
-554 RNALGGTAPVNLLRP
+554 RTALGGTAPVNLLRP
-569 RARKLLLDALWAQS
+569 RARKLLLDALWAKS
-583 GAATRHTDPEL
+583 GAAGRHTDPEL

-600 SFDEDVTSEDS
+600 SFDEDVTTEDA

-617 AWWPELTPRA
+617 AWWPELTPKR
-627 VLAAMADERRLGR
+627 VLAAMADEKRLGR

-650 VRRVARSLRRDGHSV
+650 VRKVARALQRDGHTV

-673 LQAILGTPARPRKK
+673 LQAILGAPARPRKK

-765 PDEAAEARDE
+765 PDEAAQARDE

-780 PRRRFELTVNYRNP
+780 PRRRFQLTVNYRNP
-794 AEIAELAAKVLALAM
+794 AEIAELAARVLALAM
-809 PGSKAPSAV
+809 PGSESPRAV
-818 RSTGVEPRFTVVQK
+818 RSTGVEPRFRVVER
-832 SLGETVRAEAAR
+832 SLADTVRAEAER

-852 VGVVVAMQRREE
+852 VGVVVAMNRREE
-864 AARWLAGLGERVV
+864 ARRWLAGLGDRVV

-913 ALTRATQQLTVVSAD
+913 ALTRATHQLTVVSGE
-928 RDQPDG
+928 RDEPDAA
-934 SGVPDLL
+934 GVPDLL

>member
-1 MRDREIS
+1 MAAQAQQETALDPARDSVRDREIG

-29 FLMNDAAKRG
+29 FLMHDAAQRG
-39 QVGTPGAL
+39 HVGTPGAL

-57 GIHLNRLN
+57 GVHLNRLN

-72 FGRIDLLLGKDGKKG
+72 FGRIDLLPGKDGKKG

-92 TAVEPAEGAVRDDGT
+92 TAVEPAEGAVRPDNT

-113 LHIGRIGVLDSEY
+113 LHIGRIGVLDEEY

-168 EDDLMRPELKAFL
+168 EDDLMRPELTAFL
-181 DGGELAVIGDG
+181 DGHALPVIGDG

-258 SGGILI
+258 AGGILI

-302 TLYDSPST
+302 TLYDSPSV
-310 ARAKGSYRMLRVLRK
+310 ARAKGSYRMLKVLRK
-325 AARGALELGPAGMLG
+325 AARGALEPN
-340 GADGSG
+340 D
-346 TGAGGG
+346 
-352 SASGS
+352 
-357 GASGADASGAGA
+357 
-369 GGADASGTGTGGA
+369 
-382 NGTRSGR
+382 
-389 SAGNG
+389 
-394 TGSEM
+394 
-399 SGAEASGTGVGGANG
+399 
-414 TRSGRSAGNG
+414 
-424 TGSEMSGADASGSE
+424 
-438 AGEAE
+438 
-443 ASGSGTSGADASG
+443 
-456 TGTSGAYGTR
+456 
-466 SGRSGA
+466 
-472 NGAGAGNGSGVG
+472 
-484 TAAANGRGSGT
+484 
-495 APASSG
+495 
-501 SASATAPT
+501 
-509 QLSFGDDGD
+509 
-518 GESPAAPAPV
+518 SPQ
-528 GPPTRLRVV
+528 RLRVV
-537 AFGRRL
+537 TFGRRL
-543 ELEAAELERIR
+543 ELQAEELGHIR
-554 RNALGGTAPVNLLRP
+554 RTALGGTAPVNLLRP
-569 RARKLLLDALWAQS
+569 RARKLLLDALWERS
-583 GAATRHTDPEL
+583 GAAGRHADPEL

-600 SFDEDVTSEDS
+600 SFDEDVTSEDD

-617 AWWPELTPRA
+617 AWWPELTPRT

-650 VRRVARSLRRDGHSV
+650 VRKVARSLRRDGHSV
-665 HDIAMLDE
+665 HDIALLDE
-673 LQAILGTPARPRKK
+673 LQAILGVPARPRKK

-707 ESQRERAE
+707 ETQRERAE
-715 RLAQERTEY
+715 RLAQERVEY

-780 PRRRFELTVNYRNP
+780 PRRRFRLTVNYRNP
-794 AEIAELAAKVLALAM
+794 AEIAELASKVLALAM
-809 PGSKAPSAV
+809 PGSASPTAV
-818 RSTGVEPRFTVVQK
+818 RSTGVEPRFVTTHKEHVVTADAEHGPEVRED
-832 SLGETVRAEAAR
+832 LGRTVREEAAR
-844 LLDLVDGT
+844 LLERVDGT
-852 VGVVVAMQRREE
+852 VGVVVAMNRREE
-864 AARWLAGLGERVV
+864 ARRWLAGLGDRVV

-913 ALTRATQQLTVVSAD
+913 ALTRATQQLTIVSGA
-928 RDQPDG
+928 RDEPDAA
-934 SGVPDLL
+934 GVPDLL

>member
-1 MRDREIS
+1 MAAQAQQETAVVPVHDSVRDREIR

-22 EKIHEAE
+22 EKISEAE
-29 FLMNDAAKRG
+29 FLMRDAAQRG
-39 QVGTPGAL
+39 HVGTPGAL

-57 GIHLNRLN
+57 GVHLNRLH
-65 NEFEDFL
+65 NEYEDFL
-72 FGRIDLLLGKDGKKG
+72 FGRIDLLPGKDGKKG

-92 TAVEPAEGAVRDDGT
+92 TAVEPAEGAVRPDNT

-113 LHIGRIGVLDSEY
+113 LHIGRIGVLDEDY

-163 RVLGV
+163 RVQSV
-168 EDDLMRPELKAFL
+168 EDDLMRPELTASL
-181 DGGELAVIGDG
+181 DGHELAVIGDG

-200 ARSHTMRDIVAS
+200 ARTHTMRDIVAS

-258 SGGILI
+258 AGGILI

-302 TLYDSPST
+302 TVYDSPGV
-310 ARAKGSYRMLRVLRK
+310 ARIKGSYRMLKLLRK
-325 AARGALELGPAGMLG
+325 AARGALELN
-340 GADGSG
+340 D
-346 TGAGGG
+346 
-352 SASGS
+352 
-357 GASGADASGAGA
+357 
-369 GGADASGTGTGGA
+369 
-382 NGTRSGR
+382 
-389 SAGNG
+389 
-394 TGSEM
+394 
-399 SGAEASGTGVGGANG
+399 
-414 TRSGRSAGNG
+414 
-424 TGSEMSGADASGSE
+424 
-438 AGEAE
+438 
-443 ASGSGTSGADASG
+443 
-456 TGTSGAYGTR
+456 
-466 SGRSGA
+466 
-472 NGAGAGNGSGVG
+472 
-484 TAAANGRGSGT
+484 
-495 APASSG
+495 
-501 SASATAPT
+501 
-509 QLSFGDDGD
+509 
-518 GESPAAPAPV
+518 SPQ
-528 GPPTRLRVV
+528 RLRVV

-543 ELEAAELERIR
+543 ELEAEELADVR
-554 RNALGGTAPVNLLRP
+554 RTALGGTAPVNLLRP
-569 RARKLLLDALWAQS
+569 RARKLLLDALWERS
-583 GAATRHTDPEL
+583 GAGNRHTDPEL

-600 SFDEDVTSEDS
+600 SFDEDITSEDD
-611 FIAFLD
+611 FTAFLD
-617 AWWPELTPRA
+617 AWWPELTPAA
-627 VLAAMADERRLGR
+627 VLDAMADERRLGR
-640 WARRILNPGE
+640 WARRVLNPGE
-650 VRRVARSLRRDGHSV
+650 VRKLARSLQRDGRSV
-665 HDIAMLDE
+665 HDIALLDE
-673 LQAILGTPARPRKK
+673 LQAILGAPARPRKK
-687 RELDP
+687 REIDP

-707 ESQRERAE
+707 ETQRERAE
-715 RLAQERTEY
+715 RLAQERVEY

-765 PDEAAEARDE
+765 PDEAVQARDE

-794 AEIAELAAKVLALAM
+794 AEIAELASKVLALAM
-809 PGSKAPSAV
+809 PGSESPRAV
-818 RSTGVEPRFTVVQK
+818 RSTGVEPRFAVAPGA
-832 SLGETVRAEAAR
+832 LGDTVRAEAAR
-844 LLDLVDGT
+844 LLERVDGT
-852 VGVVVAMQRREE
+852 VGVVVAMRRREE
-864 AARWLAGLGERVV
+864 ARRWLDGLGDRVV

-913 ALTRATQQLTVVSAD
+913 ALTRATQQLTVVSAE
-928 RDQPDG
+928 RDEPDAA
-934 SGVPDLL
+934 GVPDLL

>member
-1 MRDREIS
+1 MAAQAQQETALDSLRDREIG

-29 FLMNDAAKRG
+29 FLMNDAAQRG

-57 GIHLNRLN
+57 GIHLSRLN

-72 FGRIDLLLGKDGKKG
+72 FGRIDLLRGKDGKKG

-92 TAVEPAEGAVRDDGT
+92 TAVEPAEGAIREDNT

-113 LHIGRIGVLDSEY
+113 LHIGRIGVLDQDY

-168 EDDLMRPELKAFL
+168 EDDLMRPELTAYL
-181 DGGELAVIGDG
+181 DGHELPVIGDG

-258 SGGILI
+258 AGGILI

-302 TLYDSPST
+302 TLYDSPSV
-310 ARAKGSYRMLRVLRK
+310 ARAKGSSRMLKVLRK
-325 AARGALELGPAGMLG
+325 AARGALELN
-340 GADGSG
+340 D
-346 TGAGGG
+346 
-352 SASGS
+352 
-357 GASGADASGAGA
+357 
-369 GGADASGTGTGGA
+369 
-382 NGTRSGR
+382 
-389 SAGNG
+389 
-394 TGSEM
+394 
-399 SGAEASGTGVGGANG
+399 
-414 TRSGRSAGNG
+414 
-424 TGSEMSGADASGSE
+424 
-438 AGEAE
+438 
-443 ASGSGTSGADASG
+443 
-456 TGTSGAYGTR
+456 
-466 SGRSGA
+466 
-472 NGAGAGNGSGVG
+472 
-484 TAAANGRGSGT
+484 
-495 APASSG
+495 
-501 SASATAPT
+501 
-509 QLSFGDDGD
+509 
-518 GESPAAPAPV
+518 SPA
-528 GPPTRLRVV
+528 RLRVV

-543 ELEAAELERIR
+543 ELEAEQLADIR
-554 RNALGGTAPVNLLRP
+554 RAALGGTAPVNLLRP
-569 RARKLLLDALWAQS
+569 RARKLLLDALWEQS
-583 GAATRHTDPEL
+583 GAAGRHTDPEL

-600 SFDEDVTSEDS
+600 SFDEDITSEDS
-611 FIAFLD
+611 FLTFLD
-617 AWWPELTPRA
+617 AWWPELTPAA
-627 VLAAMADERRLGR
+627 VLDAMADERRLGR

-650 VRRVARSLRRDGHSV
+650 IRKVARSLRRDGHSV

-673 LQAILGTPARPRKK
+673 LQAILGAPARPRKR

-794 AEIAELAAKVLALAM
+794 AEIAELASKVLALAM
-809 PGSKAPSAV
+809 PGSASPKAV
-818 RSTGVEPRFTVVQK
+818 RSTGVEPRFTVVDDT
-832 SLGETVRAEAAR
+832 LAETVRAEAAR
-844 LLDLVDGT
+844 LLERVDGT

-864 AARWLAGLGERVV
+864 ARRWLAGLGDRVV

-913 ALTRATQQLTVVSAD
+913 ALTRATQQLTVVSAE
-928 RDQPDG
+928 RDEPDAT
-934 SGVPDLL
+934 GVPDLL

>member
-1 MRDREIS
+1 MAAQAQQETAVDSVQDSTHDSVRDREIS
-8 VEQEHLDRVYRRLE
+8 VEQEHLDRVYQRLE

-72 FGRIDLLLGKDGKKG
+72 FGRIDLLPGKDGQKG

-92 TAVEPAEGAVRDDGT
+92 TAVEPAEGAVRPDNT

-113 LHIGRIGVLDSEY
+113 LHIGRIGVLDQEY

-168 EDDLMRPELKAFL
+168 EDDLMRPEIKALL
-181 DGGELAVIGDG
+181 DGRELPVIGDG

-200 ARSHTMRDIVAS
+200 ARTHTMRDIVAS

-258 SGGILI
+258 AGGILI

-302 TLYDSPST
+302 TLYDAPAV
-310 ARAKGSYRMLRVLRK
+310 ARAKGSYRMLKVLRK
-325 AARGALELGPAGMLG
+325 AARGALEAGSGGATRADAPAGQLALDDPDPG
-340 GADGSG
+340 
-346 TGAGGG
+346 
-352 SASGS
+352 
-357 GASGADASGAGA
+357 
-369 GGADASGTGTGGA
+369 
-382 NGTRSGR
+382 
-389 SAGNG
+389 
-394 TGSEM
+394 
-399 SGAEASGTGVGGANG
+399 
-414 TRSGRSAGNG
+414 
-424 TGSEMSGADASGSE
+424 
-438 AGEAE
+438 
-443 ASGSGTSGADASG
+443 
-456 TGTSGAYGTR
+456 
-466 SGRSGA
+466 
-472 NGAGAGNGSGVG
+472 
-484 TAAANGRGSGT
+484 
-495 APASSG
+495 PQ
-501 SASATAPT
+501 APT
-509 QLSFGDDGD
+509 
-518 GESPAAPAPV
+518 

-543 ELEAAELERIR
+543 ELEAGELDGIR
-554 RNALGGTAPVNLLRP
+554 QNVLSGTAPVNMLRP
-569 RARKLLLDALWAQS
+569 RARKLLLDALWSRS
-583 GAATRHTDPEL
+583 GAGGRHTDPEL

-600 SFDEDVTSEDS
+600 SFDEDVSAEDS
-611 FIAFLD
+611 FIEFLD
-617 AWWPELTPRA
+617 AWWPELTPKA
-627 VLAAMADERRLGR
+627 VLDAMADERRLGR

-650 VRRVARSLRRDGHSV
+650 VRRVARSLRRDGLSV

-673 LQAILGTPARPRKK
+673 LQSILGTPARPRRR
-687 RELDP
+687 READP
-692 LDQLTG
+692 LDLLTG

-715 RLAQERTEY
+715 RLAQERVEY

-775 ALGTR
+775 ALGSR
-780 PRRRFELTVNYRNP
+780 PRRRFQLTVNYRNP

-809 PGSKAPSAV
+809 PGAESPSAV
-818 RSTGVEPRFTVVQK
+818 RSTGVQPRFAAVPARE
-832 SLGETVRAEAAR
+832 SLAKTVRAEAAR

-852 VGVVVAMQRREE
+852 VGVVVAMNRREE
-864 AARWLAGLGERVV
+864 ARRWLAGLGDRVV

-913 ALTRATQQLTVVSAD
+913 ALTRATQQLTVVSAE
-928 RDQPDG
+928 RDAPDG
-934 SGVPDLL
+934 EGVPDLL

>member
-1 MRDREIS
+1 MAAQAPQETALDSLRDREIG

-57 GIHLNRLN
+57 GVHLNRLN

-92 TAVEPAEGAVRDDGT
+92 TAVEPAEGAVREDST

-113 LHIGRIGVLDSEY
+113 LHIGRIGVLDSDY

-181 DGGELAVIGDG
+181 DGRELPVIGDG

-200 ARSHTMRDIVAS
+200 ARGHTMRDIVAS

-258 SGGILI
+258 AGGILI

-290 RAIGSLVDGAEA
+290 RAIGSLVDGTEA
-302 TLYDSPST
+302 TLYDSPAT
-310 ARAKGSYRMLRVLRK
+310 ARAKGSYRMLKVLRK
-325 AARGALELGPAGMLG
+325 AARGALELGPG
-340 GADGSG
+340 GTAV
-346 TGAGGG
+346 A
-352 SASGS
+352 
-357 GASGADASGAGA
+357 
-369 GGADASGTGTGGA
+369 
-382 NGTRSGR
+382 
-389 SAGNG
+389 AGNG
-394 TGSEM
+394 
-399 SGAEASGTGVGGANG
+399 ADRGG
-414 TRSGRSAGNG
+414 
-424 TGSEMSGADASGSE
+424 
-438 AGEAE
+438 
-443 ASGSGTSGADASG
+443 
-456 TGTSGAYGTR
+456 
-466 SGRSGA
+466 
-472 NGAGAGNGSGVG
+472 
-484 TAAANGRGSGT
+484 
-495 APASSG
+495 
-501 SASATAPT
+501 
-509 QLSFGDDGD
+509 QLAFGDDD
-518 GESPAAPAPV
+518 TPVPAPA
-528 GPPTRLRVV
+528 GPPTLLRVV

-543 ELEAAELERIR
+543 ELEADALERVR
-554 RNALGGTAPVNLLRP
+554 RTALGGTAPVNLLRP

-583 GAATRHTDPEL
+583 GGATRHTDPEL

-600 SFDEDVTSEDS
+600 SFDEDVATEDS

-617 AWWPELTPRA
+617 AWWPELTPKA
-627 VLAAMADERRLGR
+627 VLTAMADERRLGR

-650 VRRVARSLRRDGHSV
+650 VRKVARSLKRDGLTV

-673 LQAILGTPARPRKK
+673 LQAILGTPARPRRK
-687 RELDP
+687 RDLDP

-715 RLAQERTEY
+715 RLAAERTEY

-765 PDEAAEARDE
+765 VDEAAEARDE

-780 PRRRFELTVNYRNP
+780 PRRRFQLTVNYRNP

-809 PGSKAPSAV
+809 PGSTSPSAV
-818 RSTGVEPRFTVVQK
+818 RSTGVRPRFTVVRD
-832 SLGETVRAEAAR
+832 SLAQTVREEAAR
-844 LLDLVDGT
+844 LLDQVDGT
-852 VGVVVAMQRREE
+852 IGVVVAMRRREE
-864 AARWLAGLGERVV
+864 AAKWLTGLGDRVA

-913 ALTRATQQLTVVSAD
+913 ALTRATQQLTVVSGD
-928 RDQPDG
+928 RDEPDA

>member
-1 MRDREIS
+1 MAVQQETLDSAHDSVREKEIG
-8 VEQEHLDRVYRRLE
+8 VEQAHLDRVYRRLE

-57 GIHLNRLN
+57 GVHLNRLN

-92 TAVEPAEGAVRDDGT
+92 TAVEPAEGAVRPDRT

-163 RVLGV
+163 KVLGV
-168 EDDLMRPELKAFL
+168 EDDLMRPELKATL
-181 DGGELAVIGDG
+181 DGQELPVIGDG

-258 SGGILI
+258 AGGILI

-302 TLYDSPST
+302 TLYDSPAV
-310 ARAKGSYRMLRVLRK
+310 ARAKGSYRMLKVLRK
-325 AARGALELGPAGMLG
+325 AARGALE
-340 GADGSG
+340 S
-346 TGAGGG
+346 
-352 SASGS
+352 
-357 GASGADASGAGA
+357 
-369 GGADASGTGTGGA
+369 
-382 NGTRSGR
+382 
-389 SAGNG
+389 
-394 TGSEM
+394 
-399 SGAEASGTGVGGANG
+399 
-414 TRSGRSAGNG
+414 
-424 TGSEMSGADASGSE
+424 SE
-438 AGEAE
+438 A
-443 ASGSGTSGADASG
+443 
-456 TGTSGAYGTR
+456 
-466 SGRSGA
+466 
-472 NGAGAGNGSGVG
+472 
-484 TAAANGRGSGT
+484 
-495 APASSG
+495 
-501 SASATAPT
+501 
-509 QLSFGDDGD
+509 
-518 GESPAAPAPV
+518 
-528 GPPTRLRVV
+528 PTRLRVV

-543 ELEAAELERIR
+543 ELEAPDLERVR

-569 RARKLLLDALWAQS
+569 RARKLLLDALWDRS
-583 GAATRHTDPEL
+583 GAAGRHTDPEL

-600 SFDEDVTSEDS
+600 SFDEDITSEDE

-617 AWWPELTPRA
+617 AWWPELTPRG
-627 VLAAMADERRLGR
+627 VLTAMADERRLGR

-650 VRRVARSLRRDGHSV
+650 VRRVARSLKRDGLSV
-665 HDIAMLDE
+665 HDIAVLDE
-673 LQAILGTPARPRKK
+673 LQAILGLPARPRKK

-692 LDQLTG
+692 LDQLSG

-707 ESQRERAE
+707 ETQRERAE

-780 PRRRFELTVNYRNP
+780 PRRRFTLTVNYRNP

-809 PGSKAPSAV
+809 PGSESPSAV
-818 RSTGVEPRFTVVQK
+818 RSTGVQPRFVTAARDT
-832 SLGETVRAEAAR
+832 LARTARAEAAR

-852 VGVVVAMQRREE
+852 VGVVVAMNRREE
-864 AARWLAGLGERVV
+864 AARWLAGLGDRVV

-928 RDQPDG
+928 RDDPDAN
-934 SGVPDLL
+934 GVPDLL

>member
-1 MRDREIS
+1 MAAQVQQSAVGSVHDAQDSVRDREIS
-8 VEQEHLDRVYRRLE
+8 VEQEHLDRVYQRLE

-29 FLMNDAAKRG
+29 FLMRDAAKRG

-57 GIHLNRLN
+57 GVHLNRLN

-92 TAVEPAEGAVRDDGT
+92 TAVEPAEGAVRPDNS

-113 LHIGRIGVLDSEY
+113 LHIGRIGVLDEDYS
-126 APLVI
+126 PLVI

-136 AAAPFYRSTPVD
+136 AAAPFYRATPVE

-168 EDDLMRPELKAFL
+168 EDDLMRPELTAFL
-181 DGGELAVIGDG
+181 DGDRLPVIGDG

-200 ARSHTMRDIVAS
+200 ARGHTMRDIVSS
-212 IQAEQDL
+212 IQAEQDM

-227 VTYVEGGPGTGKT
+227 ITYVEGGPGTGKT

-258 SGGILI
+258 AGGILI

-302 TLYDSPST
+302 TLYDSPAV
-310 ARAKGSYRMLRVLRK
+310 ARAKGSYRMLKVLRK
-325 AARGALELGPAGMLG
+325 AARGALELGPA
-340 GADGSG
+340 AP
-346 TGAGGG
+346 
-352 SASGS
+352 
-357 GASGADASGAGA
+357 
-369 GGADASGTGTGGA
+369 
-382 NGTRSGR
+382 
-389 SAGNG
+389 
-394 TGSEM
+394 
-399 SGAEASGTGVGGANG
+399 AEAP
-414 TRSGRSAGNG
+414 
-424 TGSEMSGADASGSE
+424 
-438 AGEAE
+438 AE
-443 ASGSGTSGADASG
+443 ETV
-456 TGTSGAYGTR
+456 T
-466 SGRSGA
+466 
-472 NGAGAGNGSGVG
+472 
-484 TAAANGRGSGT
+484 
-495 APASSG
+495 
-501 SASATAPT
+501 
-509 QLSFGDDGD
+509 
-518 GESPAAPAPV
+518 
-528 GPPTRLRVV
+528 GPPGRLRVV

-543 ELEAAELERIR
+543 ELEADELERIR
-554 RNALGGTAPVNLLRP
+554 RTALGGTAPVNLLRP
-569 RARKLLLDALWAQS
+569 RARKLLLDALWGRS

-600 SFDEDVTSEDS
+600 SFDEDITSEDS

-617 AWWPELTPRA
+617 AWWPELTPKA
-627 VLAAMADERRLGR
+627 VLAAMADEKRLGR
-640 WARRILNPGE
+640 WARRVLNPGE
-650 VRRVARSLRRDGHSV
+650 VRKVARSLRRDGYSV

-673 LQAILGTPARPRKK
+673 LQAILGAPARPRKK

-724 AHVIVDEAQDLTPMQ
+724 AHVIVDEAQDVTPMQ

-780 PRRRFELTVNYRNP
+780 PRRRFQLTVNYRNP

-809 PGSKAPSAV
+809 PGSEAPSAV
-818 RSTGVEPRFTVVQK
+818 RSTGVQPRFTVVRE
-832 SLGETVRAEAAR
+832 SLERTVRAEAER
-844 LLDLVDGT
+844 LLGLVDGT
-852 VGVVVAMQRREE
+852 VGVVVAMNRREE
-864 AARWLAGLGERVV
+864 ARRWLAGLGDRVV

-913 ALTRATQQLTVVSAD
+913 ALTRATQQLTVVSGE
-928 RDQPDG
+928 RDEPDAA
-934 SGVPDLL
+934 GVPDLL

>member
-1 MRDREIS
+1 MAAQAHRQGAVGSVHDSVRDREIG

-29 FLMNDAAKRG
+29 FLMQDAARRG

-57 GIHLNRLN
+57 GVHLSRLN

-72 FGRIDLLLGKDGKKG
+72 FGRIDLLTGKDGKKG

-92 TAVEPAEGAVRDDGT
+92 TAIEPAEGAVRPDNT

-113 LHIGRIGVLDSEY
+113 LHIGRIGVLDQDY

-168 EDDLMRPELKAFL
+168 EDDLMRPELTAYL
-181 DGGELAVIGDG
+181 DGGELPVIGDG

-258 SGGILI
+258 AGGILI

-290 RAIGSLVDGAEA
+290 RAIGSLVEGSEA
-302 TLYDSPST
+302 TLYDSPSV
-310 ARAKGSYRMLRVLRK
+310 ARAKGSSRMLKVLRK
-325 AARGALELGPAGMLG
+325 AARGALELN
-340 GADGSG
+340 D
-346 TGAGGG
+346 
-352 SASGS
+352 
-357 GASGADASGAGA
+357 
-369 GGADASGTGTGGA
+369 
-382 NGTRSGR
+382 
-389 SAGNG
+389 
-394 TGSEM
+394 
-399 SGAEASGTGVGGANG
+399 
-414 TRSGRSAGNG
+414 
-424 TGSEMSGADASGSE
+424 
-438 AGEAE
+438 
-443 ASGSGTSGADASG
+443 
-456 TGTSGAYGTR
+456 
-466 SGRSGA
+466 
-472 NGAGAGNGSGVG
+472 
-484 TAAANGRGSGT
+484 
-495 APASSG
+495 
-501 SASATAPT
+501 
-509 QLSFGDDGD
+509 
-518 GESPAAPAPV
+518 
-528 GPPTRLRVV
+528 PPERLRVV

-543 ELEAAELERIR
+543 ELEARELDGIR
-554 RNALGGTAPVNLLRP
+554 HSTLGGTAPVNLLRP
-569 RARKLLLDALWAQS
+569 RARKLLLDALWEQS
-583 GAATRHTDPEL
+583 GAAGRHSDPEL

-600 SFDEDVTSEDS
+600 SFDEDITSEDA

-617 AWWPELTPRA
+617 AWWPELTPAA
-627 VLAAMADERRLGR
+627 VLDAMADERRLGR

-650 VRRVARSLRRDGHSV
+650 VRKVARSLKREGRSV
-665 HDIAMLDE
+665 HDIALLDE
-673 LQAILGTPARPRKK
+673 LQAVLGAPARPRRK

-715 RLAQERTEY
+715 RLAQERVEY

-765 PDEAAEARDE
+765 PDEAAQARDE

-794 AEIAELAAKVLALAM
+794 AEIADLAAKVLALAM
-809 PGSKAPSAV
+809 PGSVSPKAV
-818 RSTGVEPRFTVVQK
+818 RSTGVEPRFTVVEDR
-832 SLGETVRAEAAR
+832 LGATVRDEAAR
-844 LLDLVDGT
+844 LLERVDGT

-864 AARWLAGLGERVV
+864 ARRWLAGLGDRVV

-890 ATVVVSPAEIAD
+890 ATVVVSPAEVAD

-928 RDQPDG
+928 RDEPDAAG
-934 SGVPDLL
+934 IPDLL

>member
-1 MRDREIS
+1 MAAQAQQEAALDHSLRDREIG

-29 FLMNDAAKRG
+29 FLMNDAAQRG

-92 TAVEPAEGAVRDDGT
+92 TAVEPAEGAVRPDNT

-113 LHIGRIGVLDSEY
+113 LHIGRIGVLDQDY

-163 RVLGV
+163 KVLGV
-168 EDDLMRPELKAFL
+168 EDDLMRPELTAYL
-181 DGGELAVIGDG
+181 DGRELPALGDG

-200 ARSHTMRDIVAS
+200 ARSHSMRDIVAS

-258 SGGILI
+258 AGGILI

-290 RAIGSLVDGAEA
+290 RAIGSLVEGAEA
-302 TLYDSPST
+302 TLYDSPSV
-310 ARAKGSYRMLRVLRK
+310 ARAKGSSRMLKVLRK
-325 AARGALELGPAGMLG
+325 AARGALELN
-340 GADGSG
+340 D
-346 TGAGGG
+346 
-352 SASGS
+352 
-357 GASGADASGAGA
+357 
-369 GGADASGTGTGGA
+369 
-382 NGTRSGR
+382 
-389 SAGNG
+389 
-394 TGSEM
+394 
-399 SGAEASGTGVGGANG
+399 
-414 TRSGRSAGNG
+414 
-424 TGSEMSGADASGSE
+424 
-438 AGEAE
+438 
-443 ASGSGTSGADASG
+443 
-456 TGTSGAYGTR
+456 
-466 SGRSGA
+466 
-472 NGAGAGNGSGVG
+472 
-484 TAAANGRGSGT
+484 
-495 APASSG
+495 
-501 SASATAPT
+501 
-509 QLSFGDDGD
+509 
-518 GESPAAPAPV
+518 SPQ
-528 GPPTRLRVV
+528 RLRVV

-543 ELEAAELERIR
+543 ELEAEELAGIR
-554 RNALGGTAPVNLLRP
+554 RAALGGTAPVNLLRP
-569 RARKLLLDALWAQS
+569 RARKLLLDALWERS
-583 GAATRHTDPEL
+583 GAAGRHTDPEL

-600 SFDEDVTSEDS
+600 SFDEDITSEDD
-611 FIAFLD
+611 FLAFLD
-617 AWWPELTPRA
+617 AWWPELTPAA
-627 VLAAMADERRLGR
+627 VLDAMADERRLGR

-650 VRRVARSLRRDGHSV
+650 VRKVARSLRRAGHSV
-665 HDIAMLDE
+665 HDIALLDE
-673 LQAILGTPARPRKK
+673 LQAILGAPARPRRK

-715 RLAQERTEY
+715 RLAQERVEY

-775 ALGTR
+775 ALGSR

-809 PGSKAPSAV
+809 PGSVSPRAV
-818 RSTGVEPRFTVVQK
+818 RSTGVEPRYTLAGE
-832 SLGETVRAEAAR
+832 SLGATVREEAAR
-844 LLDLVDGT
+844 LLERVDGT

-864 AARWLAGLGERVV
+864 ARRWLAGLGDRVV

-928 RDQPDG
+928 RDEPDAA
-934 SGVPDLL
+934 GVPDLL

>member
-1 MRDREIS
+1 MAVQAQQETAVGSVEVNAPDSVRDREIN

-29 FLMNDAAKRG
+29 FLMNDAAQRG

-57 GIHLNRLN
+57 GVHLNRLN

-72 FGRIDLLLGKDGKKG
+72 FGRIDLLLGRDGKKG

-92 TAVEPAEGAVRDDGT
+92 TAVEPAEGAVRPDDT

-168 EDDLMRPELKAFL
+168 EDDLMRPELRAFL
-181 DGGELAVIGDG
+181 DGEQLPVIGDG

-200 ARSHTMRDIVAS
+200 ARGHTMRDIVAS

-258 SGGILI
+258 AGGILI

-276 GVLPSLGEEGQVAI
+276 GVLPSLGEEGQVAV

-302 TLYDSPST
+302 TQYDSPAV
-310 ARAKGSYRMLRVLRK
+310 ARAKGSYRMLKVLRK
-325 AARGALELGPAGMLG
+325 AARGALESGGDAGRGDTRPGRPTQPVQPTLDEPDEAPVPAG
-340 GADGSG
+340 
-346 TGAGGG
+346 T
-352 SASGS
+352 
-357 GASGADASGAGA
+357 
-369 GGADASGTGTGGA
+369 
-382 NGTRSGR
+382 
-389 SAGNG
+389 
-394 TGSEM
+394 
-399 SGAEASGTGVGGANG
+399 
-414 TRSGRSAGNG
+414 
-424 TGSEMSGADASGSE
+424 
-438 AGEAE
+438 
-443 ASGSGTSGADASG
+443 
-456 TGTSGAYGTR
+456 
-466 SGRSGA
+466 
-472 NGAGAGNGSGVG
+472 
-484 TAAANGRGSGT
+484 
-495 APASSG
+495 
-501 SASATAPT
+501 
-509 QLSFGDDGD
+509 
-518 GESPAAPAPV
+518 
-528 GPPTRLRVV
+528 PTRLRVV

-543 ELEAAELERIR
+543 ELEAADLDRVR
-554 RNALGGTAPVNLLRP
+554 QSALSGTAPVNLLRP
-569 RARKLLLDALWAQS
+569 RARKLLLDALWERS
-583 GAATRHTDPEL
+583 GAAGRHSDPEL

-600 SFDEDVTSEDS
+600 SFDEDVSTEDA

-617 AWWPELTPRA
+617 AWWPELTPQS
-627 VLAAMADERRLGR
+627 VLRAMADERRLGR

-650 VRRVARSLRRDGHSV
+650 VRKVARSLKRDGLSV

-673 LQAILGTPARPRKK
+673 LQAILGVPARPRKR

-707 ESQRERAE
+707 ETQRERAE

-765 PDEAAEARDE
+765 PDEAVEARDE
-775 ALGTR
+775 ALGSR
-780 PRRRFELTVNYRNP
+780 PRRRFQLTVNYRNP

-809 PGSKAPSAV
+809 PGAESPSAV
-818 RSTGVEPRFTVVQK
+818 RSTGVVPRFTAVRG
-832 SLGETVRAEAAR
+832 SLASTVREEAER
-844 LLDLVDGT
+844 LLARVDGT
-852 VGVVVAMQRREE
+852 VGVVVAMNRREE
-864 AARWLAGLGERVV
+864 ARRWLAGLGDRVV

-913 ALTRATQQLTVVSAD
+913 ALTRATQQLTVVSGD
-928 RDQPDG
+928 RDEPDAN
-934 SGVPDLL
+934 GVPDLL

>member
-1 MRDREIS
+1 MAAQEAVDTVRDREIG
-8 VEQEHLDRVYRRLE
+8 VEQEHLDQVYRRLE

-29 FLMNDAAKRG
+29 FLMQDAAQRG

-72 FGRIDLLLGKDGKKG
+72 FGRIDLLYGKDGKKG

-92 TAVEPAEGAVRDDGT
+92 TSVEPAADAVRPDNT
-107 ADIAET
+107 ADIGET
-113 LHIGRIGVLDSEY
+113 LHIGRIGVLDADY

-163 RVLGV
+163 KVLGV
-168 EDDLMRPELKAFL
+168 EDDLMRPELKATL
-181 DGGELAVIGDG
+181 DGRELPVIGDG

-258 SGGILI
+258 AGGILI
-264 VSPTPLLVAYTE
+264 VSPTPLLVSYTE

-290 RAIGSLVDGAEA
+290 RALGSLVDGVEA
-302 TLYDSPST
+302 DAYDEPAV
-310 ARAKGSYRMLRVLRK
+310 ARVKGSSRMLAVLRK
-325 AARGALELGPAGMLG
+325 AARGALETPAPRAQL
-340 GADGSG
+340 
-346 TGAGGG
+346 TL
-352 SASGS
+352 
-357 GASGADASGAGA
+357 
-369 GGADASGTGTGGA
+369 
-382 NGTRSGR
+382 
-389 SAGNG
+389 
-394 TGSEM
+394 
-399 SGAEASGTGVGGANG
+399 
-414 TRSGRSAGNG
+414 
-424 TGSEMSGADASGSE
+424 
-438 AGEAE
+438 GEAE
-443 ASGSGTSGADASG
+443 EADG
-456 TGTSGAYGTR
+456 
-466 SGRSGA
+466 
-472 NGAGAGNGSGVG
+472 
-484 TAAANGRGSGT
+484 
-495 APASSG
+495 P
-501 SASATAPT
+501 
-509 QLSFGDDGD
+509 
-518 GESPAAPAPV
+518 PAAPA
-528 GPPTRLRVV
+528 GTPTLLRVV

-543 ELEAAELERIR
+543 ELGADELRRIR
-554 RNALGGTAPVNLLRP
+554 QNVLSGTAPVNLLRP
-569 RARKLLLDALWAQS
+569 RARRLLLDALYAKS
-583 GAATRHTDPEL
+583 GAAGRHSDPEL

-600 SFDEDVTSEDS
+600 SFDEDVSTEDS
-611 FIAFLD
+611 FLGFLD
-617 AWWPELTPRA
+617 AWWPELTPRR
-627 VLAAMADERRLGR
+627 VLDAMADEKRLGR

-650 VRRVARSLRRDGHSV
+650 VRRLARSLRRPGLSV
-665 HDIAMLDE
+665 HDVALLDE
-673 LQAILGTPARPRKK
+673 LNTLLGAPARPRKK
-687 RELDP
+687 REYDP

-707 ESQRERAE
+707 ETQRERAE
-715 RLAQERTEY
+715 RLAAERTEY

-765 PDEAAEARDE
+765 PDEAAGARDE

-809 PGSKAPSAV
+809 PGKESPKAV
-818 RSTGVEPRFTVVQK
+818 RSTGVEPRFVPVGEK
-832 SLGETVRAEAAR
+832 GELAETVRLEAER
-844 LLDLVDGT
+844 LLGEVEGT
-852 VGVVVAMQRREE
+852 VGVVVAMDRRAE
-864 AARWLAGLGERVV
+864 AARWLQGLGDRVV

-913 ALTRATQQLTVVSAD
+913 ALTRSTQALSVISGE
-928 RDQPDG
+928 RDLPDPD
-934 SGVPDLL
+934 GVPDLL